1 MVQEIEAYRHDLTQ
15 STQFFMSHKQIYWIA
30 PTIGGLL
37 ATCTYQL
44 LFAGFGKKQT
54 DTSQNGNYTVEMTN
68 QNDTSKFI
76 VSDF

>member
-1 MVQEIEAYRHDLTQ
+1 
-15 STQFFMSHKQIYWIA
+15 MSHKQIYWIA

-37 ATCTYQL
+37 ATLTYQL

-54 DTSQNGNYTVEMTN
+54 DTPQNDNYSAEMTN

-76 VSDF
+76 ASDF